1 MKKIVNFLIAV
12 VAMASSTFAGEWG
25 YAPQEKTVAVNFK
38 QKITHYNFM
47 AFGTPFPIPSSS
59 LYRLPNGKPM
69 DLSEY
74 TKRASKMARV
84 NFDSWKS
91 LLNSFPET
99 YRQQLLADNNL
110 NTGSIIDDEIAL
122 AIFNGSSMYYGQA
135 PLGEQ
140 IIFDAYNT
148 ETESVIALKPRSA
161 HKLTDGPEGG
171 FWLKVTGY
179 EDIFIRSA
187 YCGNNVSSAWAN
199 SHIQQKSVAKLPLP
213 SDNNS
218 GDYDA
223 KAQGAQG
230 PQGPKGDKGDKGEKG
245 DPGSSLSN
253 LDALAI
259 YQAGLDKGAALS
271 KNNCCGTTPATP
283 GITPAPVLPP
293 PVFPAASYANY
304 GYVNTAPAILPA
316 AQFNPYRPQAISD
329 GIVGSLNAIGRT
341 IVGVF
346 GNQGQSCGGNNYVFT
361 TQQQPVFPQQQ
372 QPVFQTQPQTS
383 TCPNGQQP
391 VWYTYPSGATQLL
404 CPGSGGVTNPG
415 LGTVTAGNTID
426 PGTVSNQGGGFGG
439 VNDPGGSQQTPP
451 IIPNPGGA
459 NNPAGFTAVG
469 VNANNLMNNQVQGL
483 NANGSFNVNY
493 NSSNLQN

>member
-1 MKKIVNFLIAV
+1 MKKMLVLVVSVITFIA
-12 VAMASSTFAGEWG
+12 ANAAEWG
-25 YAPQEKTVAVNFK
+25 YAPQEKSVAVNFK
-38 QKITHYNFM
+38 NKADHYNFM
-47 AFGTPFPIPSSS
+47 AFGTPFPIPAQN
-59 LYRLPNGKPM
+59 LYRTANGSPM
-69 DLSEY
+69 PKEWY
-74 TKRASKMARV
+74 TTRASKMGKV
-84 NFDSWKS
+84 NLDSWTA
-91 LLNSFPET
+91 LLNAFPAE

-110 NTGSIIDDEIAL
+110 NANTLIDNEIAL
-122 AIFNGSSMYYGQA
+122 KIFNGPSVVYTAMPQGV
-135 PLGEQ
+135 Q
-140 IIFDAYNT
+140 IVFDAFDT
-148 ETESVIALKPRSA
+148 ETNSVKAIKPRSA
-161 HKLTDGPEGG
+161 HQLTDGPEGG
-171 FWLKVTGY
+171 FSLQVTSF
-179 EDIFIRSA
+179 EDLFVKSA
-187 YCGNNVSSAWAN
+187 YCSNNRNSVDAN
-199 SHIQQKSVAKLPLP
+199 MNIRKKMVATLP

-361 TQQQPVFPQQQ
+361 TQKQPVFPQQQ

>member
-1 MKKIVNFLIAV
+1 MKKMLLLVVSVITFIA
-12 VAMASSTFAGEWG
+12 ANAAEWG
-25 YAPQEKTVAVNFK
+25 YAPQEKSVAVNFK
-38 QKITHYNFM
+38 NKADHYNFM
-47 AFGTPFPIPSSS
+47 AFGTPFPIPAQN
-59 LYRLPNGKPM
+59 LYRTANGSPM
-69 DLSEY
+69 PKEWY
-74 TKRASKMARV
+74 TTRASKMGKV
-84 NFDSWKS
+84 NLDSWTA
-91 LLNSFPET
+91 LLNAFPAE

-110 NTGSIIDDEIAL
+110 NANTLIDNEIAL
-122 AIFNGSSMYYGQA
+122 KIFNGPSVVYTAMPQGV
-135 PLGEQ
+135 Q
-140 IIFDAYNT
+140 IVFDAFDT
-148 ETESVIALKPRSA
+148 ETNSVKAIKPRSA
-161 HKLTDGPEGG
+161 HQLTDGPEGG
-171 FWLKVTGY
+171 FSLQVTSF
-179 EDIFIRSA
+179 EDLFVKSA
-187 YCGNNVSSAWAN
+187 YCSNNRNSVDAN
-199 SHIQQKSVAKLPLP
+199 MNIRKKMVATLP

-218 GDYDA
+218 GDYDKTVA
-223 KAQGAQG
+223 
-230 PQGPKGDKGDKGEKG
+230 PTPKTEAPKVET
-245 DPGSSLSN
+245 PAAAIA
-253 LDALAI
+253 DANQRLQDYKDGLAM
-259 YQAGLDKGAALS
+259 GAALS

-304 GYVNTAPAILPA
+304 GYANTAPAILPA

-329 GIVGSLNAIGRT
+329 GIVGSLNAIKGA

-346 GNQGQSCGGNNYVFT
+346 GNQGQNCGGNNYVFT

-451 IIPNPGGA
+451 IIANPGGA

-469 VNANNLMNNQVQGL
+469 INTNNLMNNQVQGL
-483 NANGSFNVNY
+483 NPNGSFNVNY
-493 NSSNLQN
+493 NSYNLQN

>member
-1 MKKIVNFLIAV
+1 MKTIVTFLIAV

-218 GDYDA
+218 GDYDKTA
-223 KAQGAQG
+223 A
-230 PQGPKGDKGDKGEKG
+230 PKPKVEAPKVET
-245 DPGSSLSN
+245 PAAAIA
-253 LDALAI
+253 DANQRLQDYKDGLAM
-259 YQAGLDKGAALS
+259 GAALS
-271 KNNCCGTTPATP
+271 KNNCCSTTAP

-469 VNANNLMNNQVQGL
+469 INTNNLMNNQVQGL
-483 NANGSFNVNY
+483 NPNGSFNQNY
-493 NSSNLQN
+493 NSLQN